1 MFYLHLGRLMQP
13 HWLTKDGDIGQM
25 VKFKMHPA
33 LELFTIFECGVELE
47 GTYLT
52 KIRHGIKEYLCLF
65 LMLTSTIVGLSSFLP
80 MVGAQTVTTAISTIV
95 PQSGTVG
102 SGVLLV
108 ANITTSNGRFNVTFD
123 GVVEATG
130 NAVGNLVNTTF
141 FVPQTQLGVHNV
153 TIVDLTTTNENAS
166 TTFTVSTAYSINV
179 TSVPI
184 QESDSVQIYV
194 NMTGGN
200 STQGNTVTLSVET
213 PTNNTYSGNVNISAS
228 DAGTGI
234 ASLIYPDNFTTPT
247 GSNTNFVGSYS
258 ISSNTTATPQSFTV
272 DLTNST
278 EYHRYDTINIKAAGY
293 AHNGE
298 NVTLTVS
305 GSSFQTVVNL
315 TADSNGIINYSNLTV
330 PANASVGSYNVNIVS
345 PLGPTIK
352 VPADSQTFIVP
363 GFAINVTAENLAGEP
378 VPSAGISAFEN
389 GASVDNETADSNGL
403 AVMTLEIGNYT
414 LQGYDEG
421 QQVGQIGLNVT
432 GNETTN
438 FVLNLTDLNIKVVAL
453 INGAEIGIPEASIYL
468 TPEDVSLTTD
478 INGDAVASS
487 LLPVPGAAY
496 VLNVSRY
503 GVPFNFTYAPIPSLQ
518 VANISVAFFNVTIVS
533 PSFTLLVTAFKADGQ
548 PFSNASV
555 EANELVGGI
564 TYNATTGSD
573 GIADFQNVTFGTY
586 TVEIIG
592 STGNIINTTTVEL
605 FQDENATIVCN
616 LYDLTVNVTVTD
628 YFGQPFANTN
638 VTLQGK
644 DSSPISLKTQADGT
658 AIFDN
663 LTGDSFTISVY
674 LSNQG
679 SPTAA
684 QSVIVEGSTAVSMRL
699 GRYVLLA
706 GLPVEASQ
714 FAATIVIILSLLAVI
729 LFEVFR
735 RRGRSRKSD
744 S

>member
-1 MFYLHLGRLMQP
+1 
-13 HWLTKDGDIGQM
+13 
-25 VKFKMHPA
+25 MHPA
-33 LELFTIFECGVELE
+33 LELFTIFGCDVELE
-47 GTYLT
+47 GRYLT
-52 KIRHGIKEYLCLF
+52 KVLHGIKEYLCLF

-95 PQSGTVG
+95 PSSGTVG

-108 ANITTSNGRFNVTFD
+108 ANITTSNGPFNVTFD

-153 TIVDLTTTNENAS
+153 TIVDLTTGGNALTS
-166 TTFTVSTAYSINV
+166 FTVSTAYSINV

-200 STQGNTVTLSVET
+200 STQSNTVTLSVEN
-213 PTNNTYSGNVNISAS
+213 PTNNMYSGNVNISAS
-228 DAGTGI
+228 DTGTGI
-234 ASLIYPDNFTTPT
+234 ASLIYPDNFTTPA
-247 GSNTNFVGSYS
+247 GSNTDFVGSYS

-305 GSSFQTVVNL
+305 GSSFQSVVNL

-330 PANASVGSYNVNIVS
+330 PANASVGSYTVNIVS
-345 PLGPTIK
+345 LLGPTIK
-352 VPADSQTFIVP
+352 VPPDSQTFIVP

-378 VPSAGISAFEN
+378 VPNAGITAFEN
-389 GASVDNETADSNGL
+389 GVSVDNETADSNGL
-403 AVMTLEIGNYT
+403 AVLTLEIGNFT

-421 QQVGQIGLNVT
+421 EQVGQIRFEVT

-453 INGAEIGIPEASIYL
+453 INGVEIGIPEASIYL
-468 TPEDVSLTTD
+468 TPENVSLTTD

-487 LLPVPGAAY
+487 LLPVPGIPY
-496 VLNVSRY
+496 GLNVSRY
-503 GVPFNFTYAPIPSLQ
+503 GVPFNFTYAPIQNLT
-518 VANISVAFFNVTIVS
+518 VAGSQVAFFNVTIVS

-564 TYNATTGSD
+564 TYNATTDSG

-586 TVEIIG
+586 NVEIIG
-592 STGNIINTTTVEL
+592 STGNIINTTMVEL
-605 FQDENATIVCN
+605 FQDENVTVACT
-616 LYDLTVNVTVTD
+616 LYDLTISVTVTD
-628 YFGQPFANTN
+628 YFGQPFSNAN

-644 DSSPISLKTQADGT
+644 DFSPLSLQTQANGEAT
-658 AIFDN
+658 FNN
-663 LTGDSFTISVY
+663 LVGDSFTISVY

-679 SPTAA
+679 SPTVA
-684 QSVIVEGSTAVSMRL
+684 QSMTAEGSTAVSIRI

-714 FAATIVIILSLLAVI
+714 FAATIIIILSLLVVI